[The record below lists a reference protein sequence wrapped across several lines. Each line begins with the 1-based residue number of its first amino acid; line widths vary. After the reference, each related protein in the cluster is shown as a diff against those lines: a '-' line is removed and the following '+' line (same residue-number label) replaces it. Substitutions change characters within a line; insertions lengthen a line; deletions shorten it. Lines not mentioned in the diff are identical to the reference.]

1 MYFKVAGKQTASP
14 AVMADDAVMKDV
26 CVCMV

>member
-1 MYFKVAGKQTASP
+1 MYFKVAGKPTASP
-14 AVMADDAVMKDV
+14 AAMADDAVTKVV